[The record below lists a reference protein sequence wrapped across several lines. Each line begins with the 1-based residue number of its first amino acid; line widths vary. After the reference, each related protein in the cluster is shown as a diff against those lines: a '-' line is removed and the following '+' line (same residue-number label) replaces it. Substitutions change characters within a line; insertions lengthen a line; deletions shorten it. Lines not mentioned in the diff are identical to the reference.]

1 MNGRR
6 RGTPKVSTEEPTMG
20 VFSWFR
26 DRESSGG
33 PSLFQRLVM
42 PRGHPPSPELEE
54 IQRAA
59 AEDVA
64 AMEAEDRKYF
74 RQDSPGNI
82 EDDL

>member
-1 MNGRR
+1 
-6 RGTPKVSTEEPTMG
+6 MG
-20 VFSWFR
+20 VFSRFR
-26 DRESSGG
+26 ERRQPDG

-42 PRGHPPSPELEE
+42 PRGHPPDPKTEE

-64 AMEAEDRKYF
+64 VMEAEDRKYF
-74 RQDSPGNI
+74 RQDGPGDS